1 MRRWRFS
8 RRCLN
13 TGRNWWVNF
22 WGFPNNPFRNS
33 ENFGFSKAVPMRLF
47 VPKPTREES
56 AFPLS
61 TLLAFFTARFA
72 CYNVSGALAT
82 GWKSCRCAV
91 PSLGPE
97 ALVFRPLRSARFL
110 NRPHVLKFKNR
121 EVLSFRNVDWRAQKW
136 HRMNGSRPMARS
148 LKFGNR
154 VAMTFCATH

>member
-1 MRRWRFS
+1 
-8 RRCLN
+8 LN
-13 TGRNWWVNF
+13 TERNWWVNF

-72 CYNVSGALAT
+72 GHNVSGSTAT

-91 PSLGPE
+91 PSLGLRATGLE
-97 ALVFRPLRSARFL
+97 AAPFSKISEP
-110 NRPHVLKFKNR
+110 P
-121 EVLSFRNVDWRAQKW
+121 
-136 HRMNGSRPMARS
+136 ARS
-148 LKFGNR
+148 QIQSRIVFHLLEKCIGVIKNG
-154 VAMTFCATH
+154 TE